1 MRRLLF
7 LTLLFIG
14 LASRCTQAQSVL
26 SEPRFEHLTVND
38 GLLHSDAE
46 AVTQDRAGFLW
57 IGTNRGINRYDGYD
71 LRNYALPVNPLN
83 GISSN
88 RIHALH
94 VDHHGRL
101 WAGAENAGLSW
112 YDADHDRFR
121 SLGPSVGSGFRSQH
135 RFRCAGAA
143 VGRH

>member
-1 MRRLLF
+1 MRWLVVFVFLLSW
-7 LTLLFIG
+7 LVG
-14 LASRCTQAQSVL
+14 GHARAQGVL

-71 LRNYALPVNPLN
+71 LRNYTLPVNPLT
-83 GISSN
+83 GISRN

-94 VDHHGRL
+94 VDRAARL
-101 WAGAENAGLSW
+101 WAGAENGG
-112 YDADHDRFR
+112 RM
-121 SLGPSVGSGFRSQH
+121 
-135 RFRCAGAA
+135 AA
-143 VGRH
+143 